1 MVSDP
6 VPEISSALKSSVPE
20 VTSIVPLLVT
30 SGTIVLTPVPPVFSN
45 RPVFLIYE
53 AVELP
58 RPIPL
63 SSTMS

>member
-6 VPEISSALKSSVPE
+6 VPDIPPVKSSVPE

-30 SGTIVLTPVPPVFSN
+30 LGTIVLTPVPPVFSN
-45 RPVFLIYE
+45 RPAFSIYE

-58 RPIPL
+58 RSIPL
-63 SSTMS
+63 SSAMS